1 VRRSLSLEPICG
13 RRSGCK
19 KDPFGKGS
27 KVRFS
32 TDYLTDEGVKFAKS
46 LFTDRIEALRCRE

>member
-1 VRRSLSLEPICG
+1 LEPICG